1 MRMESFFQYRQIC
14 LAVQNELEEVNEK
27 CTCEGYMI
35 GLPHFPRCVPALRG
49 ADDGSRGSHA
59 IPSCQLSDS
68 SLGIPPSK
76 DGGGRYDSTKPIV
89 VGWSGKNDPHNPANF
104 TTPRKVFMT
113 LLVSLL
119 AISVTAASSIDACGV
134 LQYSEY
140 FHVSDV
146 VGSLATGLFL
156 IGFGV
161 GSLLSGPF
169 SETFGRNAV
178 YLITMLIFLIFTM
191 ASALAPNLHSH
202 LIFRFFAGFFGST
215 PLTCAGGTVADL
227 WDPLQKTYA
236 FPLYTVPAFGG
247 PIIGQIIGGFI
258 PATLGWRWLEW
269 IMLIMGGLILVL
281 VTILQP
287 ETYGNLLLHWKA
299 TALRKQTG
307 DSRYKGP
314 MELRTESL
322 GYRLMLAVYRTF
334 VWSYSEP
341 IIILMGLYLTVI
353 YIVLFTFLEGYTF
366 IFGDTYSLPQ
376 GLTSMTW
383 IGMLVGVLL
392 VSCIVPVVYSWTCNE
407 YRSTFRIR
415 PETRLW
421 YAMLGGAPAV
431 PVSLF
436 WMGWTSYSDIS
447 IWSPLIASALFGFGI
462 TTIFIVAYMY
472 IIDSYGVYSA
482 SALGFVVFSRYL
494 VAGGM
499 TVAGAPIYRS
509 IGVQYTLTILGA
521 ISAVMAMIPYLLYF
535 YGPSIRKFSKHAA
548 NKE

>member
-1 MRMESFFQYRQIC
+1 MESFFQYRRIYR
-14 LAVQNELEEVNEK
+14 AVQDELTEINEK
-27 CTCEGYMI
+27 CTCPGYMV
-35 GLPHFPRCVPALRG
+35 GF
-49 ADDGSRGSHA
+49 SHK
-59 IPSCQLSDS
+59 PSCQLNDP
-68 SLGIPPSK
+68 SLAAPIIPFSK
-76 DGGGRYDSTKPIV
+76 QEVGFDDADQPIL
-89 VGWSGKNDPHNPANF
+89 VGWSGENDPLNPANYS
-104 TTPRKVFMT
+104 TPRKVFMT

-134 LQYSEY
+134 LQYSED

-169 SETFGRNAV
+169 SETFGRNAI
-178 YLITMLIFLIFTM
+178 YLVTIVLFLIFIM
-191 ASALAPNLHSH
+191 AAALAPNLHGH

-227 WDPLQKTYA
+227 WDPLQKTWA
-236 FPLYTVPAFGG
+236 FPLYTVPAFTG
-247 PIIGQIIGGFI
+247 PILGQIIGSFI
-258 PATLGWRWLEW
+258 PGTLGWRWLEW

-281 VTILQP
+281 VTVLQP
-287 ETYGNLLLHWKA
+287 ETYGNLLLEWKA
-299 TALRKQTG
+299 AALRAQTG
-307 DSRYKGP
+307 NSRYKAP
-314 MELRTESL
+314 MELRSESL
-322 GYRLMLAVYRTF
+322 GRRLMVAVYRTF
-334 VWSYSEP
+334 VWSYSEL
-341 IIILMGLYLTVI
+341 IIILMGLYLSVI
-353 YIVLFTFLEGYTF
+353 YIVLFTFLEGYAF
-366 IFGDTYSLPQ
+366 IFGDTYALSQ
-376 GLTSMTW
+376 GLTSIAWT
-383 IGMLVGVLL
+383 GMLIGVLL
-392 VSCIVPVVYSWTCNE
+392 VSCIVPVVYSWTCRE
-407 YRSTFRIR
+407 YRSTSRIR

-436 WMGWTSYSDIS
+436 WMGWTSYPNIS
-447 IWSPLIASALFGFGI
+447 IWSPLVASVLFGFGT

-494 VAGGM
+494 VAGGI

-521 ISAVMAMIPYLLYF
+521 ISAVMAVIPYMLYI

-548 NKE
+548 NRE